1 MICVNPFSDKSDQY
15 QFSPDN
21 FNIFL
26 REKVQRIYKMI
37 TKEEMLLSFIIFLS
51 QNGSLKNDVATN
63 IVVVFPLWPIF
74 CRIII
79 SKSTYYYFIID
90 TTACKTFLAY
100 IKNGRHELLN
110 EVEETARVV
119 YKDILDWIQQKL
131 P

>member
-1 MICVNPFSDKSDQY
+1 
-15 QFSPDN
+15 
-21 FNIFL
+21 
-26 REKVQRIYKMI
+26 MI

-90 TTACKTFLAY
+90 TTACKTCLAD
-100 IKNGRHELLN
+100 IKEWAPRTFE
-110 EVEETARVV
+110 
-119 YKDILDWIQQKL
+119 
-131 P
+131 